1 MPESEN
7 PEKRAADTEAGDAGP
22 ETDPPAAAMS
32 KATVDLL
39 RSRFGDAVLDVTHFR
54 DETTVEVESGRVAEI
69 CRFLRDH
76 SELRYNFLAD
86 LCGLDRLTLDV
97 GGPRF
102 AVVYHLQSIPF
113 NRRLRLRACV
123 DSEPPAL
130 DSVVSVWSVANW
142 HEREAFDLVGIRF
155 NGHPNLERILTPEGF
170 EGHPHRKDFAVGDE
184 PVQFTGGQEYG
195 RHDHRTTIERD
206 VDAHRRPDDSGPDP
220 GSDPS
225 KESTDG

>member
-7 PEKRAADTEAGDAGP
+7 PEKRAADAEAGEAGP

-39 RSRFGDAVLDVTHFR
+39 RRRFGDAVLDVTHFR

-76 SELRYNFLAD
+76 AELRYNFLAD

-97 GGPRF
+97 DGPRF

-113 NRRLRLRACV
+113 NRRLRLRARV
-123 DSEPPAL
+123 DADPPAL
-130 DSVVSVWSVANW
+130 DSVASVWSVANW

-170 EGHPHRKDFAVGDE
+170 EGHPHRKDFAVGNE
-184 PVQFTGGQEYG
+184 PVQFTGNQEYV
-195 RHDHRTTIERD
+195 RQHHRTTIERY
-206 VDAHRRPDDSGPDP
+206 VDAHRRPAGAGHEPDAAE
-220 GSDPS
+220 
-225 KESTDG
+225 ESADG